1 MDDNIK
7 QSNREQA
14 AEIKAR
20 KEKLL
25 SPDKYKKEA
34 PSYRKQL
41 NKHFDYL
48 GKTNES
54 RAHKQLATFFKNKE
68 VADRAFNKK
77 PEEQKEVPKM
87 TEPKKIK
94 EAAVNLKNPPFKA
107 PDQEPI
113 MNGPAEPSVAAA
125 ADLSTS
131 SDKSQSQN
139 PDASMKT
146 KKKSKDA
153 AVKEAA
159 AKQGKI
165 ISSYV
170 GKNAET
176 PKSTSSPGV
185 EAGMARARSLAAK
198 GMSQMSKLNPKME
211 RHLAYALGDTYK
223 ESLQEDL
230 PVHNIDHG
238 PETFDNGT
246 ISDSGS
252 DTGKSYPEDLAAG
265 DLVQCLK
272 SNRIGRVVS
281 CNGKNCT
288 VEYYPGTEKSEI
300 EHGHPDWYQK
310 LTDTDPQHFHTA
322 RSTTDATDYPHMESA
337 NRSGDILTEGTKE
350 GERSWH
356 IKGLK
361 VAGHGVIGKK
371 VRSYDFPGFNDA
383 HYMEGHVIH
392 ETPYSYHVRTTKV
405 VRSGKEHPIGV
416 HNHQFEAPKGK
427 HLFYGAAGVYHVPKE
442 SRDVN
447 GADNP
452 RARRTFGTVRVST
465 HQKKN

>member
-1 MDDNIK
+1 MDDDIK
-7 QSNREQA
+7 QSNREKA
-14 AEIKAR
+14 AEIRAR
-20 KEKLL
+20 KEKML
-25 SPDKYKKEA
+25 SPDMYKKEA

-41 NKHFDYL
+41 NKHLDYL

-94 EAAVNLKNPPFKA
+94 EANVSLKNPPFKA

-113 MNGPAEPSVAAA
+113 MNGPAEPQVAAA

-146 KKKSKDA
+146 KKKVKDA

-176 PKSTSSPGV
+176 PKSNSSAGV
-185 EAGMARARSLAAK
+185 ESGMAKARALAQK
-198 GMSQMSKLNPKME
+198 GMAQMTKLNPKME

-223 ESLQEDL
+223 ESLQEEL
-230 PVHNIDHG
+230 PVHALDAG
-238 PETFDNGT
+238 PETFSNGT
-246 ISDSGS
+246 VSDSGS
-252 DTGKSYPEDLAAG
+252 DTGKTYTEDLAAG

-272 SNRIGRVVS
+272 TNRVGKVVS
-281 CNGKNCT
+281 CDGNNCT
-288 VEYYPGTEKSEI
+288 VEFYPGTEKSEM

-322 RSTTDATDYPHMESA
+322 RSTTDATDYPHYESA
-337 NRSGDILTEGTKE
+337 NLTGEVLTEGTKE

-361 VAGHGVIGKK
+361 QAGHGIIGKK

-383 HYMEGHVIH
+383 HYMEGHVVH

-416 HNHQFEAPKGK
+416 HNQQFEAPKGK

-442 SRDVN
+442 GRDVN

-452 RARRTFGTVRVST
+452 RARRTFGTMRVST
-465 HQKKN
+465 HQKK